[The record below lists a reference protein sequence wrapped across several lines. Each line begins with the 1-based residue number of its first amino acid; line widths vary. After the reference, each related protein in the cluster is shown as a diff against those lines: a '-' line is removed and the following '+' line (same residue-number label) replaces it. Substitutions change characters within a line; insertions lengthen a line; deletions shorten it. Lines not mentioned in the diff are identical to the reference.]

1 MSPPGSASSLG
12 RCSPETSFNRRRS
25 WPTLGGRETR
35 PWPASQRSSFRRVA
49 LRGAAPLRKLRRP
62 FGLMETALAAP
73 RNEIRAV
80 SRATASRSSG
90 TGSVGTLRR
99 LALKRRPPGVH
110 FVRFSADYTTIP
122 SISRDRPQLGLR
134 APPPD
139 AHLGQRADRPRR
151 VPFGAIVH
159 VDHGLDAA
167 APGFAGEAQQ
177 VTAQLGQHLA
187 HAIVGL

>member
-1 MSPPGSASSLG
+1 MEMAS
-12 RCSPETSFNRRRS
+12 
-25 WPTLGGRETR
+25 
-35 PWPASQRSSFRRVA
+35 
-49 LRGAAPLRKLRRP
+49 
-62 FGLMETALAAP
+62 AAP
-73 RNEIRAV
+73 RNDSRAV

-134 APPPD
+134 APRP

-151 VPFGAIVH
+151 VTFGAVVH
-159 VDHGLDAA
+159 VDHGRDAA
-167 APGFAGEAQQ
+167 APG
-177 VTAQLGQHLA
+177 
-187 HAIVGL
+187 